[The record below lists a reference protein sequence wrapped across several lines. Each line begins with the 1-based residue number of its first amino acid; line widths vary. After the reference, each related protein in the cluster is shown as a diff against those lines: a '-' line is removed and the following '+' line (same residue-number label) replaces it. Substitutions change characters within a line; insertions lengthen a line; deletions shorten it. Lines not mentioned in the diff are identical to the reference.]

1 MSIENES
8 YGPKQ
13 GIPGIGKICMEKEVV
28 EKEKTVGRNS
38 SAKAKI
44 YVKIVSGDHLL
55 NLAVRRGQPILDDDI
70 AYSIISRTSLIILV
84 SI

>member
-28 EKEKTVGRNS
+28 EKEKIVGRNS

-44 YVKIVSGDHLL
+44 YVKIGGDHLL
-55 NLAVRRGQPILDDDI
+55 NLALRRGQPILDDDI
-70 AYSIISRTSLIILV
+70 AYSITSSTPLIILV